1 MTEKLS
7 FEVTIKKKEEK
18 MSKVVLKK
26 NQSTIFFNV

>member
-18 MSKVVLKK
+18 MSKVALKK
-26 NQSTIFFNV
+26 NQSTFFNV